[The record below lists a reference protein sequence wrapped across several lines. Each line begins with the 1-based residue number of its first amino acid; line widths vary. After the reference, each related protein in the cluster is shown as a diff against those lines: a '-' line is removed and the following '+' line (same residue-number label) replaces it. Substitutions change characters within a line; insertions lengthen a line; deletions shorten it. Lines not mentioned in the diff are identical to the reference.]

1 MIPHSLMKQHA
12 ILLPLFFLALA
23 SIAQAADPPPVPKE
37 NTVALFGNDSA
48 HDSAEIRDDSS
59 AYRGACIVPKTPY
72 GRIATATIPENGNPL
87 HIWARYRNLALQMKT
102 RKEDETLVFPWSWA
116 RHKAEFAW
124 RKIGSFAREEIGD
137 SIYLIHDPNF
147 DETSG
152 LDALVITADP
162 DWRPADF
169 SQLPPPSLT
178 ADTPDEANATVQRA
192 PILVEESNEPGKAD
206 VTIDWNDRL
215 GKVQPFIYSLN
226 NFRGHSP
233 ERMSNPD
240 WHKAHAH
247 MGTRLMRLHS
257 SGLVRAWYDPDKDD
271 WNYDYIREALNKGTP
286 PKGTLRMI
294 NINSWPVNYDK
305 NEDRRLDEDRIED
318 FARLCADL
326 VRFVNIEME
335 ANIKYWEVTNEKDFA
350 YWRKP
355 APGLKEDVG
364 ALAKIYNT
372 AATAMR
378 KVDPTIKIGGP
389 AACSPLPPE
398 PIVKFALLTRD
409 NLDFLS
415 FHHYATGKNTD
426 PDQVIYA
433 KAMIMADDSKELIRQ
448 LKEAMPTRDIEVHLN
463 EYNICYSWRIPEPRM
478 TNHKGAVFDAIS
490 LISYA
495 AVPGL
500 TAANAWNDLDG
511 VYGKADSGGTLRPG
525 AHIYHYFN
533 RFLQGER
540 VAISTSDPTS
550 VLAFAILGED
560 NERPAFVLINRT
572 NGIRTVT
579 LKGEPEPEISW
590 LTASID
596 AEGHHEAA
604 PANPFAT
611 PPALPPHSVTFFW
624 AK

>member
-1 MIPHSLMKQHA
+1 MKQHA
-12 ILLPLFFLALA
+12 LLIPLFFLAF
-23 SIAQAADPPPVPKE
+23 SPIAQAVDSPPVPKE

-72 GRIATATIPENGNPL
+72 GRIATAMLPEDGNPL

-102 RKEDETLVFPWSWA
+102 RKGDETLVFPWSWA

-152 LDALVITADP
+152 LDALVITADSE
-162 DWRPADF
+162 WRPADF
-169 SQLPPPSLT
+169 RQLPPPSLT

-192 PILVEESNEPGKAD
+192 PIVVEESDEPGKAD

-240 WHKAHAH
+240 WHKAHAY
-247 MGTRLMRLHS
+247 MGARLMRLHS
-257 SGLVRAWYDPDKDD
+257 SGLVKAWYDPEKDD
-271 WNYDYIREALNKGTP
+271 WNYEYIREALNKGTP

-294 NINSWPVNYDK
+294 NLNSWPINYDK

-335 ANIKYWEVTNEKDFA
+335 ADIKYWEVTNEKDFA

-364 ALAKIYNT
+364 ALAKIYNA

-378 KVDPTIKIGGP
+378 KVDPSIKIGGP

-426 PDQVIYA
+426 PDQVIYE
-433 KAMIMADDSKELIRQ
+433 KAIIMADDTKELIRQ
-448 LKEAMPTRDIEVHLN
+448 LKEAMPTRDFEVHLN

-478 TNHKGAVFDAIS
+478 TNHKGAVFDSIS

-500 TAANAWNDLDG
+500 TATNAWNDLDG
-511 VYGKADSGGTLRPG
+511 VYGKADSVGTLRPG
-525 AHIYHYFN
+525 AHVYHYFN

-550 VLAFAILGED
+550 VLAFAILGEN

-579 LKGEPEPEISW
+579 LKGEPESEITW

-596 AEGHHEAA
+596 AEGHHEAT
-604 PANPFAT
+604 PANPFAK
-611 PPALPPHSVTFFW
+611 PQELPPHSVTFFW
-624 AK
+624 AQ